1 MHGAGIGGAKAADG
15 GRTSTRDGD
24 KAVAILYGS
33 GIVHADGACGG
44 GGADVSSA
52 DAEVLHDACLCTVVG
67 IDAESM
73 EEGGVSSSAD
83 VESADEVAL
92 PVESTGVRVGGST
105 DGRPGFG
112 IGGGGSGIAG
122 VGTMVP
128 KVKPGLRSISVLRR
142 ASLVSSV
149 LPLSLKRSAKKR
161 SSKALLS

>member
-122 VGTMVP
+122 VGTVGAESEAGVEVNIGAEAGVFGIQCIAAVVEAVGKEAEAP
-128 KVKPGLRSISVLRR
+128 P
-142 ASLVSSV
+142 
-149 LPLSLKRSAKKR
+149 
-161 SSKALLS
+161 